1 MIQINK
7 ILQAV
12 LEEQPKTPE
21 VTNVNR
27 DSIKTKSKWN
37 KNDYDMP
44 NSQRLKRRHPKSNSY
59 YHSCGYDLPH
69 KHDSKTWNWKKRGTK
84 IWSNN
89 QEQKGGL
96 ERTYFQ
102 YTCKW
107 KCGRIYKKLS
117 SLNQIKYKPKDLNE
131 TFSKNSSISKN
142 KKQDITKKL
151 A

>member
-27 DSIKTKSKWN
+27 DSIKTKRKWN

-69 KHDSKTWNWKKRGTK
+69 KHDSKT
-84 IWSNN
+84 
-89 QEQKGGL
+89 
-96 ERTYFQ
+96 
-102 YTCKW
+102 
-107 KCGRIYKKLS
+107 
-117 SLNQIKYKPKDLNE
+117 
-131 TFSKNSSISKN
+131 
-142 KKQDITKKL
+142 
-151 A
+151 